1 MEIVLPQMAPTE
13 NASQP
18 PPRTRDVE
26 EIFDAPPKPAVRLSE
41 TVSGMVGAV
50 ACVYAGLP
58 FDIVKARLQTG
69 RGLLVGECVRTI
81 FRGSGVRGFYTGALP
96 ALASQVTENAA
107 LFTANGFAVRTI
119 CNLQDCTEEQLAQKP
134 AWFYA
139 CGAFA
144 GVFSSTAICGF
155 ETVKVRLQIQRAQSG
170 GAQLYSGPLDC
181 MAKTLKSEGLRGL
194 FRGLTALWARDI
206 PFNAFFLGGFEL
218 ASGAIGKLSET
229 NRDELNPLQIF
240 FAGAFAGATSWA
252 IIFPADV
259 VKTHMQS
266 QSGKRSSLIQTARE
280 LYRADGIRAFYRGW
294 SAAVCRA
301 MPSNAALFV
310 TYEYCSRILSGA
322 SL

>member
-1 MEIVLPQMAPTE
+1 M
-13 NASQP
+13 
-18 PPRTRDVE
+18 DVAE
-26 EIFDAPPKPAVRLSE
+26 AEIFDAPPKPAVRLSE
-41 TVSGMVGAV
+41 TVSGMVGAI

-58 FDIVKARLQTG
+58 FDVVKARLQTA
-69 RGLLVGECVRTI
+69 RALRVGECARAI
-81 FRGSGVRGFYTGALP
+81 FRTSGVRGFYTGAIP
-96 ALASQVTENAA
+96 ALASQITENAA
-107 LFTANGFAVRTI
+107 LFTANGFAVRTL
-119 CNLQDCTEEQLAQKP
+119 CNLQECTEAQLAQKP

-144 GVFSSTAICGF
+144 GIFSSTALCGF
-155 ETVKVRLQIQRAQSG
+155 ETVKVRLQIQRAQSQS
-170 GAQLYSGPLDC
+170 AQLYSGPLDC
-181 MAKTLKSEGLRGL
+181 VVKTIKSEGPRGL

-218 ASGAIGKLSET
+218 ASTAIGKFSET

-266 QSGKRSSLIQTARE
+266 QSHSRSSLIRTAHE

-310 TYEYCSRILSGA
+310 TYEYCSRFLSGGN
-322 SL
+322 S